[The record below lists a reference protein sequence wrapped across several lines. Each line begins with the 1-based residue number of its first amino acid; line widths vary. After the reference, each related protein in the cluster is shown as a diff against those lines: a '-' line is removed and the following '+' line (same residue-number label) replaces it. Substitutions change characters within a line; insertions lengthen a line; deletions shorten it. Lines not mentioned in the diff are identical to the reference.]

1 MTVHGGTAG
10 VIQSGYLSLKWKA
23 IGLTT
28 LILLGTVFS
37 LSSFGYLSLMF
48 QFDQQRH
55 IAYQNY
61 IKQIDALT
69 QQSYRRLEEFV
80 ELIPY
85 LSGMREALSAMDAE
99 KIRSAFGPHWAGLQ
113 ITTGFDTAR
122 FYDSNGLYLAG
133 WGNTGLGEQA
143 EVAAP
148 ASVYRT
154 YERQRPVQAMECT
167 SQCIQ
172 YIAQPL
178 LAGGSRKPIALIGAS
193 LAGMI
198 LSLRQVS
205 GADIGLLIGDV
216 GGGQTTDQQWLS
228 SLRGARVVALTNS
241 DRVLPLLR
249 SLEASSSHLTSNKQV
264 ARTTFEGRTVE
275 VALIRLPTMIDA
287 YVVILTDISNAIAT
301 ITRAT
306 KSYILIGVIGFTLS
320 EALLLLVLW
329 RPMARLRKTARNLP
343 QLAQGKFDHLTK
355 NITRNRSHKWIID
368 EVDILENTA
377 VALANQLQQLQ
388 HQLAER
394 NRSLQKRMEELGRE
408 RDFIAS
414 ILNTAQV
421 IIITQ
426 NKRGIILLANQYACS
441 LTGYHDTELR
451 GREFVSLLN
460 QGETDGGLA
469 QQFAV
474 LCNAG
479 SNELRHECQIV
490 RRNGIYSDIAWVH
503 SRLASASPSDAVV
516 LSIGLDVSQ
525 RKQAEKRLVWLADH
539 DPLTGL
545 FNRRRFQ
552 RELQQAIEVAKRYRR
567 SGALV
572 FLDLDQFKYINDTS
586 GHQAGDA
593 ILKSVGNAISAV
605 IRNVD
610 VVARLGGDEFGIL
623 LRETEADGAVRVA
636 KEINSKLAQLNW
648 AFDDRSH
655 KVSASIGIALY
666 PRHGTDPHELLACA
680 DLAMY
685 QAKEAG
691 RCGWH
696 LFAEEE
702 KARERMDERVR
713 WEHKIEAALNGDRFL
728 LYYQPILD
736 LRTNAVT
743 RYEALLRMQDADG
756 SIVLPG
762 CFIFTAERSGLI
774 QRIDHIVLQK
784 AIRHLSKLHG
794 RQQNTHLSINLS
806 AKAFED
812 VDLLPALQEGLA
824 RWRVD
829 PKLLTFEITET
840 AAVADFG
847 LARKLMTSIRE
858 LGCRFALD
866 DFGVGF
872 SSFYYL
878 KELPVDY
885 VKIDGSFI
893 RNLAQDPDD
902 QILVKAISEVAKG
915 FGKKTIAEFVE
926 TAEIL
931 GILREYGVDFAQGYY
946 VGRPA
951 PAEQGFGIPIGNRLD
966 AERLCGQAL

>member
-1 MTVHGGTAG
+1 MTVHGGAAG

-37 LSSFGYLSLMF
+37 LSSFGYLSLML

-61 IKQIDALT
+61 IKQVDALT
-69 QQSYRRLEEFV
+69 QQSYRRLEEFA

-99 KIRSAFGPHWAGLQ
+99 QIRNAFGPHWAGLQ

-122 FYDSNGLYLAG
+122 FYDSDGHYLAG
-133 WGNTGLGEQA
+133 WGHTGLGEHA
-143 EVAAP
+143 EIAAP
-148 ASVYRT
+148 ASVYKT
-154 YERQRPVQAMECT
+154 YERQRPVQAMECA

-178 LAGGSRKPIALIGAS
+178 LAGGNRKTIALVGAS

-205 GADIGLLIGDV
+205 GADVGLLIRDAV
-216 GGGQTTDQQWLS
+216 GGQTTDQHWLA

-241 DRVLPLLR
+241 DRALPLLR
-249 SLEASSSHLTSNKQV
+249 SLEESSAQLTANKQV

-275 VALIRLPTMIDA
+275 VALIRLPTMSDA
-287 YVVILTDISNAIAT
+287 YVVILTDISNALAT
-301 ITRAT
+301 ITHAT
-306 KSYILIGVIGFTLS
+306 KNYILIGVIGFALS

-343 QLAQGKFDHLTK
+343 QLAQGQFDQLTK
-355 NITRNRSHKWIID
+355 AIIRNRAHKWIID
-368 EVDILENTA
+368 EVDVLESTA
-377 VALANQLQQLQ
+377 VALASRLQQLQ
-388 HQLAER
+388 QQLAER
-394 NRSLQKRMEELGRE
+394 NRSLHKRMEELGRE

-414 ILNTAQV
+414 LLNTAQV

-426 NKRGIILLANQYACS
+426 NKRGLILLANQYACF
-441 LTGYHDTELR
+441 LTGYQNTELR
-451 GREFVSLLN
+451 GREFVSLLS
-460 QGETDGGLA
+460 QADADGGLA
-469 QQFAV
+469 QQLAM

-479 SNELRHECQIV
+479 SNELRHECQII
-490 RRNGIYSDIAWVH
+490 RRNGIRSDIAWVH
-503 SRLASASPSDAVV
+503 SRLSSTSPSDAVV

-552 RELQQAIEVAKRYRR
+552 RELQQAIEVAKRYHR

-572 FLDLDQFKYINDTS
+572 FFDLDQFKYINDTS

-593 ILKSVGNAISAV
+593 ILKSVGNATSAV

-610 VVARLGGDEFGIL
+610 LVARLGGDEFAIL

-636 KEINSKLAQLNW
+636 KEINSKLAQLNC
-648 AFDDRSH
+648 AFEDRTH
-655 KVSASIGIALY
+655 KVSASIGIAIF

-696 LFAEEE
+696 VFAEEE
-702 KARERMDERVR
+702 RARERMDERLR

-736 LRTNAVT
+736 LRTNSVT
-743 RYEALLRMQDADG
+743 RYEALLRMRDTDG

-774 QRIDHIVLQK
+774 QRIDHVVLQK
-784 AIRHLSKLHG
+784 AIMHLSKLDG
-794 RQQNTHLSINLS
+794 RQNNTHLSINLS

-812 VDLLPALQEGLA
+812 VDLLPALQEGLS
-824 RWRVD
+824 RWQVD

-847 LARKLMTSIRE
+847 LAKKLMTSIRE

-893 RNLAQDPDD
+893 RNLARDADD
-902 QILVKAISEVAKG
+902 QILVKAMSEVAKG

-951 PAEQGFGIPIGNRLD
+951 PAEQGFGIPRDKRLQG
-966 AERLCGQAL
+966 ERL